1 MDDSA
6 RCRSFAPRTVLF
18 DRNRFFVCSRSSLGN
33 LSAVVT
39 LVAILCG
46 AHTTLCFAQ
55 DTSSRMEQIIQYY
68 VASNSF
74 TGAVLVAQDR
84 KILLDKAYGDAN
96 LEWHVPNSTTT
107 KFQIASITKQFTA
120 ASILLLAER
129 GKVNVNDP
137 VKKYMP
143 DAPSSWDKVTIYN
156 VLTHTSGIPEKYDG
170 ITSWSQTM
178 PPDKLIAAFRDKP
191 LDFEPG
197 SSGKYSN
204 AGYYLLGYLIEKIS
218 GQSYGDFVEE
228 NIFRPLGMNDSG
240 YDSNL
245 KVIPRRASGYHFGPT
260 GPEHGQYYNITLRFS
275 AGGLYST
282 TEDILRWEQG
292 LFGNKLL
299 SAESV
304 KTMTTPFKFDYACG
318 LMVSKFDG
326 HLAFE
331 HGGEMDGFTS
341 DLIYYPDDKLTVIVL
356 NNLSGEASAIS
367 MKLAAVVHG
376 ERVILPSERK
386 EVGISPSVLAKY
398 VGTYYDMTPGY
409 NLVITLEDGHLVAQ
423 ATAGNGGYKEPKQT
437 LMAESETAFF
447 QKQGERDYQF
457 QQNDKGEITSV
468 LCDLAGH
475 KSIAVRK

>member
-6 RCRSFAPRTVLF
+6 RCRSFAPWTVLF
-18 DRNRFFVCSRSSLGN
+18 DRNWFFACSRSSLGH
-33 LSAVVT
+33 LSAAVT
-39 LVAILCG
+39 LFAILCA
-46 AHTTLCFAQ
+46 AHATPCVAQ
-55 DTSSRMEQIIQYY
+55 DTSSRMEQIVQYY

-74 TGAVLVAQDR
+74 TGAILVARDR

-96 LEWHVPNSTTT
+96 LEWNIPNTPTT
-107 KFQIASITKQFTA
+107 KFQLASITKEFTA
-120 ASILLLAER
+120 AAILLLAER
-129 GKVNVNDP
+129 GKLNVNDS

-143 DAPSSWDKVTIYN
+143 DAPPAWDKITIYN
-156 VLTHTSGIPEKYDG
+156 LLTHTSGIPNKFDG

-197 SSGKYSN
+197 TSGKYSN

-228 NIFRPLGMNDSG
+228 NIFKPLGMNDSG
-240 YDSNL
+240 YDS
-245 KVIPRRASGYHFGPT
+245 KSKIIPRRASGYRFGPS
-260 GPEHGQYYNITLRFS
+260 GPEQSQYQDITLRFS

-282 TEDILRWEQG
+282 TEDLLRWEQG

-299 SAESV
+299 AAESV
-304 KTMTTPFKFDYACG
+304 KTMTTPVQFNYAGG
-318 LMVSKFDG
+318 LMAAKFDG

-331 HGGEMDGFTS
+331 LGGEMDGFTS
-341 DLIYYPDDKLTVIVL
+341 DMIYYPDDKLTVIVL
-356 NNLSGEASAIS
+356 NNLSGEPEAIS
-367 MKLAAVVHG
+367 MKLAAVAHG
-376 ERVILPSERK
+376 EKVILPSDRK
-386 EVGISPSVLAKY
+386 EVAVSPSVLARY

-409 NLVITLEDGHLVAQ
+409 NLVVTLEDGHLVAQ

-447 QKQGERDYQF
+447 QKQGEREYQF
-457 QQNDKGEITSV
+457 QQNDKGEVTSV

-475 KSIAVRK
+475 KSVAVRK